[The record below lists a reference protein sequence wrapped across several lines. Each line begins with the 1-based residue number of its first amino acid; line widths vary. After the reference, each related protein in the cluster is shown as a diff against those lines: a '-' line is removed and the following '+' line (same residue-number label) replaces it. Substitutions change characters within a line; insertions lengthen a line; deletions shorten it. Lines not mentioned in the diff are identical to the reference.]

1 LILGKLRLFDDLKI
15 KDLKVLSLSKV
26 DKNLAVT
33 LLKQNLST
41 LTKLEIGNFEY
52 LSNNIFKE
60 IKFSNEMD
68 EINSLTLIQISKNTI
83 EEIRL

>member
-1 LILGKLRLFDDLKI
+1 MIDNIGFEDLNI

-41 LTKLEIGNFEY
+41 LTKLEIGNFKY
-52 LSNNIFKE
+52 LGKDIFKE
-60 IKFSNEMD
+60 IKFSNIQYLK
-68 EINSLTLIQISKNTI
+68 IN
-83 EEIRL
+83 